1 MNVMK
6 IAIDIGHANNTG
18 ACGNGLEEHAVA
30 KAIGEWLAG
39 LLRGENHD
47 VNVIDYPTKTNSE
60 DINSSI
66 AAANAGGYDFGISI
80 HCDAS
85 DNPAA
90 KGAHVCFYPGS
101 VQGSNLAVCIAD
113 PLCRLLP
120 GRANSVMSR
129 PRLTVLKKTNC
140 PWVLVECGFI
150 TNKDDADIMKHHP
163 ESIAEAIAEGVLDFL
178 AARSK

>member
-1 MNVMK
+1 MK

-18 ACGNGLEEHAVA
+18 ASGNGLEEHAVA

-47 VNVIDYPTKTNSE
+47 VNVIDYPQES
-60 DINSSI
+60 NSSDLNKTI
-66 AAANAGGYDFGISI
+66 AAANMGCYDFGLSI

-85 DNPAA
+85 ENEEAR
-90 KGAHVCFYPGS
+90 GGSVLFYPGS
-101 VQGSNLAVCIAD
+101 VQGSKLAVCIAE

-120 GRANSVMSR
+120 GRAGSIISR
-129 PRLTVLKKTNC
+129 PNLAILKKTKS

-150 TNKDDADIMKHHP
+150 TNKHDSDIQRDHP
-163 ESIAEAIAEGVLDFL
+163 EQIAKVIKDGVLEYIN
-178 AARSK
+178 S